1 VRTDRVRWIV
11 VLVAISLILRT
22 MIGLTLTP
30 YLHGMDGY
38 FHLRMAHLVVRDGQI
53 PTVDANS
60 WGGRYYNYLPAF
72 HVLLATIRLAT
83 GIPFETA
90 ARAIG
95 PLISI
100 LPTLSIF
107 LLVRPHGTRQAFL
120 AMLAFALAPYAMFK
134 FTVNAMAD
142 ALSLGLIVH
151 AVLLASR
158 GLYPLL
164 CLTVFTCAF
173 THPSAAF
180 LLILTPFLPA
190 RRSLIL
196 VLFLAPVWVFLA
208 SLAPIA
214 GQGIAHQFV
223 PDLLLDHIYE
233 PVTRLHLTIGFNP
246 LIGILA
252 VAGLAFHDGS
262 RSERMLLVLSTCI
275 IVGVMLGYLEAGRG
289 IAYLTPAVAVFA
301 AAAADRLATG
311 GWPAGFLL
319 AGSLVFSILVL
330 MWAIHFSFWGVMSP
344 AQRGALLWLKD
355 QPRGTVATWLGDG
368 QWIATVADQP
378 NIMDGHFTGRTDSN
392 ERLNDLN
399 DLFNV
404 TTASKAEGILRK
416 YDVTYVYLH
425 KLHWHWMERQGY
437 EHDRLVYSIDSSS
450 CFVKDFD
457 NGHSRFYRVVRRTD
471 CFPPNIAD
479 II

>member
-1 VRTDRVRWIV
+1 MRADGVRGLV
-11 VLVAISLILRT
+11 VVVAISLILRT
-22 MIGLTLTP
+22 VLGLTLTP

-38 FHLRMAHLVVRDGQI
+38 FHLRMADLIVRNGELPVID
-53 PTVDANS
+53 PNS
-60 WGGRYYNYLPAF
+60 WGGRHYHYLPAF
-72 HVLLATIRLAT
+72 HMLLATLRLAT
-83 GIPFETA
+83 GLHFETA
-90 ARAIG
+90 ARAMG

-100 LPTLSIF
+100 LPALSIF
-107 LLVRPHGTRQAFL
+107 LLVRPRGTRQAFL
-120 AMLAFALAPYAMFK
+120 AVLAFALAPYAVFK

-158 GLYPLL
+158 GLFPLL

-180 LLILTPFLPA
+180 LLILTPFLPL
-190 RRSLIL
+190 RRSAIL
-196 VLFLAPVWVFLA
+196 FALLAPLWVFLA
-208 SLAPIA
+208 SLAPLA
-214 GQGIAHQFV
+214 GQGMVHQFV
-223 PDLLLDHIYE
+223 PDLLYDHIYE
-233 PVTRLHLTIGFNP
+233 PVTRLHITIGFNP

-262 RSERMLLVLSTCI
+262 RGERMLLVLSACI
-275 IVGVMLGYLEAGRG
+275 VVGVVLGYVEAGRG

-301 AAAADRLATG
+301 AAAADRLTTG
-311 GWPAGFLL
+311 GWPAGLLL
-319 AGSLVFSILVL
+319 AGSLLFSALVL
-330 MWAIHFSFWGVMSP
+330 MWAFQFSFWGIMSP

-368 QWIATVADQP
+368 QWVATVADQP
-378 NIMDGHFTGRTDSN
+378 NIMDGHFTGRLDSN
-392 ERLNDLN
+392 ERLDDLN

-404 TTASKAEGILRK
+404 TTAGKAEEVLRK

-425 KLHWHWMERQGY
+425 KLHWHWMESQGY
-437 EHDRLVYSIDSSS
+437 EHDRLVFSIDSSP

-457 NGHSRFYRVVRRTD
+457 NGHSRFYRVVGRTD

>member
-1 VRTDRVRWIV
+1 MRADGVRGLV
-11 VLVAISLILRT
+11 VVVAISLILRT
-22 MIGLTLTP
+22 VLGLTFTP

-38 FHLRMAHLVVRDGQI
+38 FHLRMANLIVRNGEL
-53 PTVDANS
+53 PTIDPNS
-60 WGGRYYNYLPAF
+60 WGGRQYHYLPAF
-72 HVLLATIRLAT
+72 HMLLATLRLAT
-83 GIPFETA
+83 GLNFETA

-107 LLVRPHGTRQAFL
+107 LLVRPRGTRQAFL
-120 AMLAFALAPYAMFK
+120 AVLAFALAPYAVLK

-158 GLYPLL
+158 GLFPLL

-173 THPSAAF
+173 THPSAAL
-180 LLILTPFLPA
+180 LLILTPFLPL
-190 RRSLIL
+190 RRSVII
-196 VLFLAPVWVFLA
+196 VLLLAPLWVFLA
-208 SLAPIA
+208 SLALVA

-223 PDLLLDHIYE
+223 PDLLYDHIYE

-246 LIGILA
+246 IIGLLA
-252 VAGLAFHDGS
+252 IAGLAFHDGS
-262 RSERMLLVLSTCI
+262 RGERMLLALSACI
-275 IVGVMLGYLEAGRG
+275 VVGVMLGYVEAGRG
-289 IAYLTPAVAVFA
+289 IAYLTPVVAVFA

-311 GWPAGFLL
+311 GRPAGFLL

-330 MWAIHFSFWGVMSP
+330 MWAFHFSCWGMMSP
-344 AQRGALLWLKD
+344 AQRGARLWLKD

-378 NIMDGHFTGRTDSN
+378 NIMDGHFTGRKDSN
-392 ERLNDLN
+392 ERLDDLN

-404 TTASKAEGILRK
+404 TTAGKAEEVLRK

-425 KLHWHWMERQGY
+425 KMHWHWMDRQGY
-437 EHDRLVYSIDSSS
+437 EHDRLVPVLS
-450 CFVKDFD
+450 CGRSHRLFPAE
-457 NGHSRFYRVVRRTD
+457 HS
-471 CFPPNIAD
+471 
-479 II
+479 